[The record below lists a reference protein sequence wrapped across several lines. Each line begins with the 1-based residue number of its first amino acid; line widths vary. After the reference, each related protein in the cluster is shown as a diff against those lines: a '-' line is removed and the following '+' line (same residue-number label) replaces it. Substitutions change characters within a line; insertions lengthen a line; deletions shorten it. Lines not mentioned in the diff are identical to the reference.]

1 MSGRL
6 RIWGI
11 LAALLGG
18 GLLAS
23 CESDSGQGRAR
34 LTFFERSVSFL
45 PDDSGLGGRTLEIGD
60 VTGDGQAEIVVG
72 HSQGVAVWSRLG
84 SSLFR
89 PQLNVPLPPAP
100 AGAVELR
107 LVDLDGD
114 ADLDFALI
122 TGRSEL
128 ALWIQ
133 RASGSFSDETVRRLL
148 GTSSPG
154 ALRALKVED
163 LDGDGAPDLFWSG
176 ARGTELLLN
185 RSDGLFREPA
195 GLVLPFELANQVDTS
210 DAVFADLDGD
220 GLLDLAVD
228 LRGQIELVRG
238 RPDGLFRI
246 EPSAVPRLR
255 SGRPRR
261 MALADVDGDG
271 DADLIASGAATA
283 SSNGGHV
290 LLIHEGQG
298 RFRDESLTLL
308 PRSPASTH
316 EVLAADLDLDGAVD
330 LLFAAEGAVGA
341 ELFLNDGTGRFEDET
356 RLLPAL
362 GPISRL
368 RVYDIDGDRDLDI
381 LAPRPGARTALLV
394 NQLDPGP
401 EPTATPTAPPEPTP
415 SPTP

>member
-1 MSGRL
+1 
-6 RIWGI
+6 
-11 LAALLGG
+11 
-18 GLLAS
+18 
-23 CESDSGQGRAR
+23 
-34 LTFFERSVSFL
+34 
-45 PDDSGLGGRTLEIGD
+45 
-60 VTGDGQAEIVVG
+60 
-72 HSQGVAVWSRLG
+72 
-84 SSLFR
+84 
-89 PQLNVPLPPAP
+89 
-100 AGAVELR
+100 
-107 LVDLDGD
+107 
-114 ADLDFALI
+114 
-122 TGRSEL
+122 
-128 ALWIQ
+128 
-133 RASGSFSDETVRRLL
+133 
-148 GTSSPG
+148 
-154 ALRALKVED
+154 
-163 LDGDGAPDLFWSG
+163 
-176 ARGTELLLN
+176 
-185 RSDGLFREPA
+185 
-195 GLVLPFELANQVDTS
+195 
-210 DAVFADLDGD
+210 
-220 GLLDLAVD
+220 
-228 LRGQIELVRG
+228 
-238 RPDGLFRI
+238 
-246 EPSAVPRLR
+246 
-255 SGRPRR
+255 